1 MPSSVHVA
9 LLRGINVGGKNKV
22 EMPRLRAVFEAG
34 GIQQVSTYINTGN
47 VIFAASKSP
56 DSRMLERAITEEFDL
71 EIPVLLRS
79 QDDMRRVTQA
89 VPQEWTND
97 DLMKCDVMFLWD
109 DVDRPDV
116 LDGLDWREDID
127 DVRYIPGALL
137 WRVDR
142 PNLTRS
148 RITKMVGTKLYRSM
162 TVRNVNTVR
171 KLAALMDHTA
181 D

>member
-1 MPSSVHVA
+1 MPSSVQVA

-22 EMPRLRAVFEAG
+22 EMPRLRAAFEAAG
-34 GIQQVSTYINTGN
+34 MQQVSTYINTGN
-47 VIFAASKSP
+47 VIFAAADWP
-56 DSRMLERAITEEFDL
+56 DTRILERAITEEFGL

-79 QDDMRRVTQA
+79 HSAMRRVTQA
-89 VPQEWTND
+89 VPEEWTND
-97 DLMKCDVMFLWD
+97 DRMKCDVMFLWE
-109 DVDRPDV
+109 DVDRAEV
-116 LDGLDWREDID
+116 LDGLDLREDID
-127 DVRYIPGALL
+127 DVRYIPGGLL

-171 KLAALMDHTA
+171 KLTALMDDTA

>member
-22 EMPRLRAVFEAG
+22 EMPRLRAAFEAAG
-34 GIQQVSTYINTGN
+34 MQQVSTYNNTGN
-47 VIFAASKSP
+47 VIFAAADSP
-56 DSRMLERAITEEFDL
+56 DTRVLERAITEEFGL

-79 QDDMRRVTQA
+79 HGAMREVTTAIPDDWA
-89 VPQEWTND
+89 ND
-97 DLMKCDVMFLWD
+97 DRMKCDVMFLWE
-109 DVDRPDV
+109 DVDRPEV
-116 LDGLDWREDID
+116 LDGLDFREDID
-127 DVRYIPGALL
+127 DLRYIPGALL

-171 KLAALMDHTA
+171 RLAVLMDDA
-181 D
+181 AG